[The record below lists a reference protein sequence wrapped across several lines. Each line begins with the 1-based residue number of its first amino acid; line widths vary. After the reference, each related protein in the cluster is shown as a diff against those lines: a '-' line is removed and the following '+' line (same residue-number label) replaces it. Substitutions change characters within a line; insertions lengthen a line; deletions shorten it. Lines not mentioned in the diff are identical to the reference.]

1 MATFTGKE
9 IKEKINQNNLAMQKL
24 FSPNTFILNEEI
36 QKLREENAALQSI
49 CPHEFES
56 GYCKYCGV
64 KENG

>member
-1 MATFTGKE
+1 MATFTGRE

-36 QKLREENAALQSI
+36 QKLREENAALQII

>member
-36 QKLREENAALQSI
+36 QKLREENAALQNI

-64 KENG
+64 RENG